1 VKNLDYGAPI
11 VEVFGI
17 PWLTVNLANILMITI
32 CSVIVLLIGIL
43 SARAIQMK
51 PTGMQN
57 VFEWLI
63 DFVKGVINA
72 TMDWKTGERFLGLG
86 LTIFLYILV
95 SNLGKLPFAI
105 VTEPGHVVWW
115 KAATGDPLITLTLA
129 AMVVVLTHYYG
140 IKIKGFSGY
149 GKDYFKPVPFLFPL
163 KVIEEFA
170 NTLTLGMRLFGNI
183 YAKGLL
189 MALLVGLGTS
199 GIFGFFAGILPT
211 VAWQAFSLFIGA
223 IQAFIFLML
232 TMVYMAH
239 KVSEEH

>member
-1 VKNLDYGAPI
+1 MDYKTYPI
-11 VEVFGI
+11 VENIFGI
-17 PWLTVNLANILMITI
+17 PGLHANLANIIMITVV
-32 CSVIVLLIGIL
+32 SAIVLLIGVL
-43 SARAIQMK
+43 SARVITMK

-63 DFVKGVINA
+63 DFVKGIINN

-95 SNLGKLPFAI
+95 ANLSKLPFVI
-105 VTEPGHVVWW
+105 TTEPGHVVWW
-115 KAATGDPLITLTLA
+115 KAPTDDPLITLTLA
-129 AMVVVLTHYYG
+129 AMVIVLTHFWG
-140 IKIKGFSGY
+140 IKIKGFGGY

-163 KVIEEFA
+163 KVVEEFA

-183 YAKGLL
+183 YAKGIL
-189 MALLVGLGTS
+189 MALLVSLGVS
-199 GIFGFFAGILPT
+199 GVFGFFAAALPT
-211 VAWQAFSLFIGA
+211 IAWQAFSLFIGA

-239 KVSEEH
+239 KVADDH